1 MDELDFEEGDGGLQD
16 EGKAMLPVQAAL
28 YTASRVLYVG
38 DVPALK
44 DNESAFFDLL
54 MRLVGE
60 ISDSQQGGVDI
71 ALEIMPDSNGDE
83 CARLTLPSY
92 ELAAELVEQHVM
104 FRGGR
109 VELRW
114 WISSSEGGGG
124 GGSTDPTLWVGD
136 IPPIV
141 QNSDLRDVFARFGS
155 VKKATLLYDDE
166 AELRGAPGAPK
177 AGGGGGGGSGG
188 VGGVGGSGGS
198 GGGDGGGGGGGDGV
212 FDVDDG
218 SGAFGAFGGGGS
230 GVGGVGGGVGGG
242 GGGGGGAVAPVDAT
256 EKDDAVLV
264 ERAERS
270 QESGRFGLITMAS
283 YREADQCIR

>member
-114 WISSSEGGGG
+114 WISSSEGGGRG
-124 GGSTDPTLWVGD
+124 RQHRP
-136 IPPIV
+136 
-141 QNSDLRDVFARFGS
+141 DV
-155 VKKATLLYDDE
+155 
-166 AELRGAPGAPK
+166 
-177 AGGGGGGGSGG
+177 
-188 VGGVGGSGGS
+188 VGGRHSS
-198 GGGDGGGGGGGDGV
+198 
-212 FDVDDG
+212 
-218 SGAFGAFGGGGS
+218 
-230 GVGGVGGGVGGG
+230 
-242 GGGGGGAVAPVDAT
+242 
-256 EKDDAVLV
+256 
-264 ERAERS
+264 ERAEQRS
-270 QESGRFGLITMAS
+270 AGRVRALRLREESDPPLRRRGGAPRGTRGTGGGRRRRR
-283 YREADQCIR
+283 RERWCRRCWWQRW